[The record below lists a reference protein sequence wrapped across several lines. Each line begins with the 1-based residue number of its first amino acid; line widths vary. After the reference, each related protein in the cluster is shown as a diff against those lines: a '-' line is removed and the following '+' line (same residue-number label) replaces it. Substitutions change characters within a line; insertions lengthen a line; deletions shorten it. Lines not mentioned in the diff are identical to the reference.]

1 MKHLVKRVVVGTWRA
16 VVPKGARNSL
26 RLWLML
32 EMPDRAPGL
41 IGQFG
46 GGPVVV
52 LAPHM
57 DDEIIGPGGT
67 VARHVQAKAAVTFV
81 YMTDGM
87 AGDPQLQDL
96 QSRRHLAQ
104 QRKDESRRAAEIVG
118 VRDLVFLDGP
128 DGALADTPEMVGALE
143 KVLIERKP
151 GIIYAPAVTD
161 HHDDHWATNRVL
173 RKAMDRLPADA
184 TRELIIR
191 GYEVWTPAPAN
202 RMADVTD
209 VIEIK
214 KKAIEVFASQ
224 TRLVDYSRA
233 ILGLNQYRSMVQM
246 LGRGYAEAF
255 WEMSSDEYRGAF
267 DRISLK
273 RAAG

>member
-1 MKHLVKRVVVGTWRA
+1 MVVGAWRA
-16 VVPKGARNSL
+16 VVPKRARNSL

-32 EMPDRAPGL
+32 EMPDRAPRL
-41 IGQFG
+41 IEQFG
-46 GGPVVV
+46 DGPVVV

-67 VARHVQAKAAVTFV
+67 AARHLQAGAKVGFV

-96 QSRRHLAQ
+96 QSRQHLAWT
-104 QRKDESRRAAEIVG
+104 RKEESRRAAEIVG
-118 VRDLVFLDGP
+118 VKDLAFLNGP
-128 DGALADTPEMVGALE
+128 DGALADTAEMVAALE
-143 KVLIERKP
+143 KILIERKP
-151 GIIYAPAVTD
+151 AIIYAPAVTD
-161 HHDDHWATNRVL
+161 HHHDHWATNRVL
-173 RKAMDRLPADA
+173 RKALDRLPAEA
-184 TRELIIR
+184 TKDLVIR

-202 RMADVTD
+202 RMADITD
-209 VIEIK
+209 VIDIK

-233 ILGLNQYRSMVQM
+233 ILGLNQYRSMMNM

-255 WEMSSDEYRGAF
+255 WEMSVEEYRQAF

-273 RAAG
+273 RASQ